1 MNMVSEIKGKHLFF
15 DGCDTVELAKEFG
28 TPLYVYSKTDI
39 VSRINE
45 LKECFI
51 KPYPKNRIAYAAKA
65 FCCQGIYKLCENEG
79 ISMDVVSGGELYT
92 AMKAGID
99 PSKLEFN
106 GNNKLPRELEAA
118 IDYGVERIVIDGE
131 QELALIEEICRK
143 LGKKTDILI
152 RVTPCVEVDTHDFI
166 ITGRKDS
173 KFGLNIEPEF
183 IFPYVK
189 KAIDSEY
196 VNFHGFHFHLGSQ
209 LFEVKPFLDATDV
222 LLKLMEDCRE
232 KFGYVADEFNI
243 GGGPGVTY
251 TDEVRKPYSYFYTPV
266 LEKVAAWSKEKDYP
280 MPAMICEPGRSLVAE
295 AGLELYT
302 VGMTKTVTGIRK
314 YAAVDGGMPDNI
326 RPALYGAK
334 YKGIVANRADEPAE
348 ETVTICGKCCE
359 GDSDMIIKDAKFAD
373 PKTGDIIAVFSTGAY
388 GYSMANNY
396 NRNPIPGVILV
407 EKGKAEWMIKR
418 QTYEQMTC
426 CDVMPESLK
435 K

>member
-1 MNMVSEIKGKHLFF
+1 MNMVSEIKGSHLWF

-28 TPLYVYSKTDI
+28 TPLYVMSKTDI

-45 LKECFI
+45 LKECFV

-65 FCCQGIYKLCENEG
+65 FCCMGMYKLCENEG

-99 PSKLEFN
+99 PKKLEFN
-106 GNNKLPRELEAA
+106 GNNKLPKELEAA
-118 IDYGVERIVIDGE
+118 IDYGVERIIIDGE
-131 QELALIEEICRK
+131 QELALIEQICEK

-152 RVTPCVEVDTHDFI
+152 RVTPCVEVDTHDYI
-166 ITGRKDS
+166 VTGRKDS

-183 IFPYVK
+183 IYPYVK
-189 KAIDSEY
+189 KAIDSKY
-196 VNFHGFHFHLGSQ
+196 VTFHGFHFHLGSQ
-209 LFEVKPFLDATDV
+209 LFDAKPFMDATNVMLD
-222 LLKLMEDCRE
+222 LMKETRE
-232 KFGYVADEFNI
+232 RFGYVADELNI

-251 TDEVRKPYSYFYTPV
+251 INEERPPYSYYYTPV
-266 LEKVAAWSKEKDYP
+266 LQRIEEWCKAEDYE
-280 MPAMICEPGRSLVAE
+280 MPAVICEPGRSIVAE
-295 AGLELYT
+295 AGLQLYT
-302 VGMTKTVTGIRK
+302 VGMTKVVTGIRK
-314 YAAVDGGMPDNI
+314 YAAIDGGMPDNI

-334 YKGIVANRADEPAE
+334 YKGIVANRADEEPT

-359 GDSDMIIKDAKFAD
+359 GDSDMIIRDSKFAD

-396 NRNPIPGVILV
+396 NRNPIPGVVLV
-407 EKGKAEWMIKR
+407 EKGKAEWMVKP
-418 QTYEQMTC
+418 QTYEQMIC

-435 K
+435 

>member
-1 MNMVSEIKGKHLFF
+1 MNLVSEIKGKHLWF

-28 TPLYVYSKTDI
+28 TPLYVFSKTDI
-39 VSRINE
+39 VARIDE
-45 LKECFI
+45 LKECWI
-51 KPYPKNRIAYAAKA
+51 KPYPKNRVAYAAKA
-65 FCCQGIYKLCENEG
+65 FCCMGMYKLCENQG

-92 AMKAGID
+92 AMKAGIN
-99 PSKLEFN
+99 PAKLEFN
-106 GNNKLPRELEAA
+106 GNNKLPKELEAA
-118 IDYGVERIVIDGE
+118 IDYGVERIVIDGV
-131 QELALIEEICRK
+131 QELELIESICKK

-166 ITGRKDS
+166 VTGRKDS

-209 LFEVKPFLDATDV
+209 LVEVKPFIDATKV
-222 LLKLMEDCRE
+222 LLQLMKDTRE
-232 KFGYVADEFNI
+232 QFGFVCDEMNV

-251 TDEVRKPYSYFYTPV
+251 INEERPPYRYFYDPI
-266 LEKVAAWSKEKDYP
+266 LEEVEAFCKAEDYP
-280 MPAMICEPGRSLVAE
+280 MPAMICEPGRSIVAE
-295 AGLELYT
+295 AGLQLYT
-302 VGMTKTVTGIRK
+302 VGMTKEVTGIRK
-314 YAAVDGGMPDNI
+314 YAAIDGGMPDNI

-334 YKGIVANRADEPAE
+334 YKGLVANRADEPAD

-359 GDSDMIIKDAKFAD
+359 GDSDMIIKDAPFVM

-396 NRNPIPGVILV
+396 NRNPIPGVVLV
-407 EKGKAEWMIKR
+407 EKGKAEWMVKP
-418 QTYEQMTC
+418 QTYEQMIC
-426 CDVMPESLK
+426 GDVIPELVK
-435 K
+435 

>member
-1 MNMVSEIKGKHLFF
+1 MNMVSEIKGKHLWF

-39 VSRINE
+39 VSRIAE
-45 LKECFI
+45 LKECWI

-65 FCCQGIYKLCENEG
+65 FCCMGMYKLCENEG

-92 AMKAGID
+92 AMKAGIN
-99 PSKLEFN
+99 PAKLEFN
-106 GNNKLPRELEAA
+106 GNNKLPKELEAA
-118 IDYGVERIVIDGE
+118 IDYGVERIVIDGV
-131 QELALIEEICRK
+131 QELELIESICKK

-166 ITGRKDS
+166 VTGRKDS

-189 KAIDSEY
+189 RAIDSEY

-209 LFEVKPFLDATDV
+209 LFDVKPFVDATAV
-222 LLKLMEDCRE
+222 MLQLMKDTRE
-232 KFGYVADEFNI
+232 KFGFVCDELNI

-251 TDEVRKPYSYFYTPV
+251 INEERPPYRYFYDPV
-266 LEKVAAWSKEKDYP
+266 LEKVEAFCKAEDYP
-280 MPAMICEPGRSLVAE
+280 MPAMICEPGRSIVAE
-295 AGLELYT
+295 AGLQLYT
-302 VGMTKTVTGIRK
+302 VGMTKEVIGIRK
-314 YAAVDGGMPDNI
+314 YAAIDGGMPDNI

-334 YKGIVANRADEPAE
+334 YKGIVANRADEPAD

-359 GDSDMIIKDAKFAD
+359 GDSDMIIKDAPFAM

-407 EKGKAEWMIKR
+407 EKGKTEWMVKP
-418 QTYEQMTC
+418 QTYEQMIC
-426 CDVMPESLK
+426 CDVIPESLK
-435 K
+435 

>member
-1 MNMVSEIKGKHLFF
+1 MNLVSEIKGKHLWF

-28 TPLYVYSKTDI
+28 TPLYVFSKTDI
-39 VSRINE
+39 VARIDE
-45 LKECFI
+45 LKECWI
-51 KPYPKNRIAYAAKA
+51 KPYPKNRVAYAAKA
-65 FCCQGIYKLCENEG
+65 FCCMGMYKLCENQG

-92 AMKAGID
+92 AMKAGIN
-99 PSKLEFN
+99 PAKLEFN
-106 GNNKLPRELEAA
+106 GNNKLPNELEAA
-118 IDYGVERIVIDGE
+118 IDYGVERIVIDGV
-131 QELALIEEICRK
+131 QELELIESICKK

-166 ITGRKDS
+166 VTGRKDS

-209 LFEVKPFLDATDV
+209 LFEVKPFIDATKV
-222 LLKLMEDCRE
+222 LLQLMKDTRE
-232 KFGYVADEFNI
+232 QFGFVCDEMNV

-251 TDEVRKPYSYFYTPV
+251 INEERPPYRYFYDPI
-266 LEKVAAWSKEKDYP
+266 LEEVEAFCKAEDYP
-280 MPAMICEPGRSLVAE
+280 MPAMICEPGRSIVAE
-295 AGLELYT
+295 AGLQLYT
-302 VGMTKTVTGIRK
+302 VGMTKEVIGIRK
-314 YAAVDGGMPDNI
+314 YAAIDGGMPDNI

-334 YKGIVANRADEPAE
+334 YKGLVANRADEPAD

-359 GDSDMIIKDAKFAD
+359 GDSDMIIKDAPFVM
-373 PKTGDIIAVFSTGAY
+373 PRTGDIIAVFSTGAY

-407 EKGKAEWMIKR
+407 EKGKAEWMVKP
-418 QTYEQMTC
+418 QTYEQMIC
-426 CDVMPESLK
+426 CDVILESLK
-435 K
+435 